1 MKQIKLFSIIAC
13 SLLMNG
19 CMWQTANNTDLRKAE
34 YFCSGVENIS
44 EIDIHFTGNE
54 VVLCIDGRSS
64 QISKI
69 NIKEEGI

>member
-34 YFCSGVENIS
+34 YFCSGVENIA
-44 EIDIHFTGNE
+44 EIEIRFNGHE
-54 VVLCIDGRSS
+54 VLRCIDGRVALVSE
-64 QISKI
+64 I
-69 NIKEEGI
+69 NIKEEGM

>member
-44 EIDIHFTGNE
+44 EIGLFF
-54 VVLCIDGRSS
+54 DGREMVTCLDGRKEY
-64 QISKI
+64 IGNI
-69 NIKEEGI
+69 NIKEEGV

>member
-44 EIDIHFTGNE
+44 EIDIRFDGGE
-54 VVLCIDGRSS
+54 VVWCIDGRKEF
-64 QISKI
+64 ISNI
-69 NIKEEGI
+69 NIKEEGM

>member
-34 YFCSGVENIS
+34 YFCSGVENIA
-44 EIDIHFTGNE
+44 EIEIRFNGNE
-54 VVLCIDGRSS
+54 IVWCIDGRSS
-64 QISKI
+64 LISKI
-69 NIKEEGI
+69 NIKEEGM